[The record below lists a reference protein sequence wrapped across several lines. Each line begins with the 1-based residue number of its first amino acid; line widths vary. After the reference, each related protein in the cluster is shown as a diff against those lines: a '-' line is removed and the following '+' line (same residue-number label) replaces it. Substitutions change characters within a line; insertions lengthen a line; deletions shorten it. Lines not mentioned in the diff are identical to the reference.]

1 MTRSRATDF
10 ALLHAIVLIYGFTG
24 ILGKLITLPAD
35 ALTWWR
41 MLLAAVALVVY
52 MLAKG
57 ALRQLREGPTWII
70 VIVGVITAAHWI
82 TFFEAIKQSNVSVA
96 LATMSSTAL
105 FVAVLSPLFGK
116 RKFAGYEMVLGLVA
130 IGGLVLIFGF
140 ETEYWLGITL
150 ALVSSLLAA
159 IFTLANAELI
169 KKTTATA
176 ITTTEMI
183 AGAGALTIYL
193 ACTGKM
199 GDSFWEVSSADLFWL
214 ILLAVVA
221 TAFAFVVSVEI
232 MKRLSPFTVA
242 ITINLEP
249 VYSIILALVIFG
261 QSEEMSWGFYAGAV
275 IIVLTI
281 FANAFLK
288 SRKSE
293 KTS

>member
-1 MTRSRATDF
+1 MTKSRSTDF
-10 ALLHAIVLIYGFTG
+10 ILLHAIVLIYGFTG

-41 MLLAAVALVVY
+41 MTIAAVTLIVY
-52 MLAKG
+52 MCAKG
-57 ALRQLREGPTWII
+57 ILHELRRGPTLQI
-70 VIVGVITAAHWI
+70 VLVGVIIAVHWI
-82 TFFEAIKQSNVSVA
+82 TFFEAIKQSNVSIA

-116 RKFAGYEMVLGLVA
+116 RKFTTYEMILGLVA

-140 ETEYWLGITL
+140 ETKYSAGIVL
-150 ALVSSLLAA
+150 ALISSLLAS

-169 KKTTATA
+169 KKATATA
-176 ITTTEMI
+176 ITTTEML
-183 AGAGALTIYL
+183 AGAGALSIYL
-193 ACTGKM
+193 VASGKV
-199 GDSFWEVSSADLFWL
+199 DSAFWEISLTDLFWS

-232 MKRLSPFTVA
+232 MKRLSPFTVE

-261 QSEEMSWGFYAGAV
+261 DSEEMSWGFYLGAV
-275 IIVLTI
+275 IIVGTI
-281 FANAFLK
+281 FVNAWLK
-288 SRKSE
+288 SK
-293 KTS
+293 KP

>member
-1 MTRSRATDF
+1 MTKSRSTDF
-10 ALLHAIVLIYGFTG
+10 ILLHAIVLIYGFTG

-41 MLLAAVALVVY
+41 MTIAAVTLIVY
-52 MLAKG
+52 MCAKG
-57 ALRQLREGPTWII
+57 ILHELRRGPTLQI
-70 VIVGVITAAHWI
+70 VLVGVIIAVHWI
-82 TFFEAIKQSNVSVA
+82 TFFEAIKQSNVSIA

-116 RKFAGYEMVLGLVA
+116 RKFTTYEMILGLVA

-140 ETEYWLGITL
+140 ETKYSAGIVL
-150 ALVSSLLAA
+150 ALISSLLAS

-169 KKTTATA
+169 KKATATA
-176 ITTTEMI
+176 ITTTEML
-183 AGAGALTIYL
+183 AGAGALSIYL
-193 ACTGKM
+193 VASGKV
-199 GDSFWEVSSADLFWL
+199 DSAFWEISLTDLFWL

-261 QSEEMSWGFYAGAV
+261 DSEEMSWGFYLGAA
-275 IIVLTI
+275 IIVGTI
-281 FANAFLK
+281 FVNAWLK
-288 SRKSE
+288 SK
-293 KTS
+293 KP

>member
-1 MTRSRATDF
+1 MRMTKSRSTDF
-10 ALLHAIVLIYGFTG
+10 ILLHAIVLIYGFTG

-41 MLLAAVALVVY
+41 MTIAAVTLIVY
-52 MLAKG
+52 MCAKG
-57 ALRQLREGPTWII
+57 ILHELRRGPTLQI
-70 VIVGVITAAHWI
+70 VLVGVIIAVHWI
-82 TFFEAIKQSNVSVA
+82 TFFEAIKQSNVSIA

-116 RKFAGYEMVLGLVA
+116 RKFTTYEMILGLVA

-140 ETEYWLGITL
+140 ETKYSAGIVL
-150 ALVSSLLAA
+150 ALISSLLAS

-169 KKTTATA
+169 KKATATA
-176 ITTTEMI
+176 ITTTEML
-183 AGAGALTIYL
+183 AGAGALSIYL
-193 ACTGKM
+193 VASGKV
-199 GDSFWEVSSADLFWL
+199 DSAFWEISLTDLFWL

-249 VYSIILALVIFG
+249 VYSFILALVIFG
-261 QSEEMSWGFYAGAV
+261 DSEEMSWGFYLGAV
-275 IIVLTI
+275 IIVGTI
-281 FANAFLK
+281 FVNAWLK
-288 SRKSE
+288 SKKS
-293 KTS
+293 

>member
-1 MTRSRATDF
+1 MTKSRSTDF
-10 ALLHAIVLIYGFTG
+10 ILLHAIVLIYGFTG

-41 MLLAAVALVVY
+41 MTIAAVTLIVY
-52 MLAKG
+52 MCAKG
-57 ALRQLREGPTWII
+57 ILHELRRGPTLQI
-70 VIVGVITAAHWI
+70 VLVGVIIAVHWI
-82 TFFEAIKQSNVSVA
+82 TFFEAIKQSNVSIA

-116 RKFAGYEMVLGLVA
+116 RKFTTYEMILGLVA

-140 ETEYWLGITL
+140 ETKYSAGIVL
-150 ALVSSLLAA
+150 ALISSLLAS

-169 KKTTATA
+169 KKATATA
-176 ITTTEMI
+176 ITTTEML
-183 AGAGALTIYL
+183 AGAGALSIYL
-193 ACTGKM
+193 VASGKV
-199 GDSFWEVSSADLFWL
+199 DSAFWEISLTDLFWL

-261 QSEEMSWGFYAGAV
+261 DSEEMSWGFYLGAV
-275 IIVLTI
+275 IIVGTI
-281 FANAFLK
+281 FVNAWLK
-288 SRKSE
+288 SK
-293 KTS
+293 KP

>member
-1 MTRSRATDF
+1 MTKSRSTDF
-10 ALLHAIVLIYGFTG
+10 ILLHAIVLIYGFTG

-41 MLLAAVALVVY
+41 MTIAAVTLIVY
-52 MLAKG
+52 MCAKG
-57 ALRQLREGPTWII
+57 ILHELRRGPTLQI
-70 VIVGVITAAHWI
+70 VLVGVIIAVHWM
-82 TFFEAIKQSNVSVA
+82 TFFEAIKQSNVSIA

-116 RKFAGYEMVLGLVA
+116 RKFTTYEMILGLVA

-140 ETEYWLGITL
+140 ETKYSAGIVL
-150 ALVSSLLAA
+150 ALISSLLAS

-169 KKTTATA
+169 KKATATA
-176 ITTTEMI
+176 ITTTEML
-183 AGAGALTIYL
+183 AGAGALSIYL
-193 ACTGKM
+193 LASGKV
-199 GDSFWEVSSADLFWL
+199 DSTFWEIGLTDLFWL

-261 QSEEMSWGFYAGAV
+261 DSEEMSWGFYLGAV
-275 IIVLTI
+275 IIVGTI
-281 FANAFLK
+281 FVNAWLK
-288 SRKSE
+288 SK
-293 KTS
+293 KP

>member
-1 MTRSRATDF
+1 MRMTKSRSTDF
-10 ALLHAIVLIYGFTG
+10 ILLHAIVLIYGFTG

-41 MLLAAVALVVY
+41 MTIAAVTLIVY
-52 MLAKG
+52 MCAKG
-57 ALRQLREGPTWII
+57 ILHELRRGPTLQI
-70 VIVGVITAAHWI
+70 VLVGVIIAVHWM
-82 TFFEAIKQSNVSVA
+82 TFFEAIKQSNVSIA

-116 RKFAGYEMVLGLVA
+116 RKFTTYEMILGLVA

-140 ETEYWLGITL
+140 ETKYSAGIVL
-150 ALVSSLLAA
+150 ALISSLLAS

-169 KKTTATA
+169 KKATATA
-176 ITTTEMI
+176 ITTTEML
-183 AGAGALTIYL
+183 AGAGALSIYL
-193 ACTGKM
+193 LASGKV
-199 GDSFWEVSSADLFWL
+199 DSTFWEIGLTDLFWL

-261 QSEEMSWGFYAGAV
+261 DSEEMSWGFYLGAV
-275 IIVLTI
+275 IIVGTI
-281 FANAFLK
+281 FVNAWLK
-288 SRKSE
+288 SK
-293 KTS
+293 KP

>member
-1 MTRSRATDF
+1 MTKSRSADF
-10 ALLHAIVLIYGFTG
+10 ILLHAIVLIYGFTG

-41 MLLAAVALVVY
+41 MIIASAALVVY
-52 MLAKG
+52 MIAKG
-57 ALRQLREGPTWII
+57 ALGELRKGPTLTIVVVGII
-70 VIVGVITAAHWI
+70 IAAHWI
-82 TFFEAIKQSNVSVA
+82 TFFEAIKQSNVSIA

-116 RKFAGYEMVLGLVA
+116 RKFTTYEMVLGLVA

-140 ETEYWLGITL
+140 ETKYATGIIL
-150 ALVSSLLAA
+150 ALISSLLAA

-169 KKTTATA
+169 KKATATA
-176 ITTTEMI
+176 ITTTEML
-183 AGAGALTIYL
+183 AGAGALSIYL
-193 ACTGKM
+193 LVSGKV
-199 GDSFWEVSSADLFWL
+199 DSAFWEIGSTDLVWL

-261 QSEEMSWGFYAGAV
+261 ESEEMSWGFYLGAV
-275 IIVLTI
+275 IIVATI
-281 FANAFLK
+281 FVNAWLK
-288 SRKSE
+288 SKRL
-293 KTS
+293 

>member
-1 MTRSRATDF
+1 MTKNKVTDF
-10 ALLHAIVLIYGFTG
+10 ALLHAVVLIYGFTG

-41 MLLAAVALVVY
+41 MTIAAVTLIVY
-52 MLAKG
+52 MCAKG
-57 ALRQLREGPTWII
+57 TLHELRRGPTVQI
-70 VIVGVITAAHWI
+70 VLVGVIIAVHWI
-82 TFFEAIKQSNVSVA
+82 TFFEAIKLSNVSVA

-116 RKFAGYEMVLGLVA
+116 RKFESYEMILGLIA

-169 KKTTATA
+169 KRSTATA
-176 ITTTEMI
+176 ITTIEMMS
-183 AGAGALTIYL
+183 GAGALTAYL
-193 ACTGKM
+193 AVTGKID
-199 GDSFWEVSSADLFWL
+199 GSFLEVSSSDLFYL

-249 VYSIILALVIFG
+249 VYSIVLALLIFG
-261 QSEEMSWGFYAGAV
+261 ASEEMSMGFYAGAV
-275 IIVLTI
+275 IIVATI
-281 FANAFLK
+281 FANTYLK
-288 SRKSE
+288 SRKGRE
-293 KTS
+293 TS